1 MERQTEESSAR
12 DFRERVLAADAEAQK
27 NVAPFLENPVLRR
40 IIKTFT
46 NDERGDFAKWACNPR
61 VLEMLRRAQKAMDEG
76 KLTEAEAERVMIES
90 VAAKQKSAYDDADA
104 EVDDRGFGTAPST
117 VPTGRKVRVE
127 TNNLVSALNEHVQ
140 LRMQGNQLYE
150 SRAFL
155 EALEKYQAALS
166 VVDLIQGT
174 NPGDQGEIDKN
185 RAATL
190 MNVAATHMGMQAF
203 GEAIRNLNEANR
215 IVPNHPKL
223 LMRRARA
230 FTQRGAFDEARAD
243 VRACAA
249 QNVLSAREMHAARAE
264 VDAAEREVRV
274 RFLPVSSLALVLAKS
289 RRRLLRRRLLRR
301 VSTLTRSS
309 SSPRAPFRAYA
320 RSADARRRCAPSAL
334 WRGGRCKSE
343 ASGTRHVHKTT
354 RDARI
359 DATPFRRV
367 SRQMKR
373 SSRQSRAR
381 SASRGTHRRSLGRI
395 VLPLYLT
402 AAALASSTMRL
413 AASAP
418 YCCSYANSSMAASG
432 SSGGGASFS
441 SASVGMPSGL
451 GRVFRTL
458 SGSSH
463 EISSASTPKNALSM
477 GTDASSASSSVA
489 SVAFAAF
496 GPVSRKRGAEVRVAA
511 APDTDAGRRS
521 SVDDFEASDA
531 RASSLRRI
539 LSSPR
544 AFGFVG

>member
-1 MERQTEESSAR
+1 MKQQRKEIRQMEAHAEETSAR

-90 VAAKQKSAYDDADA
+90 VAAKQKSAYDDADTD
-104 EVDDRGFGTAPST
+104 VDDRGFGTAPST

-150 SRAFL
+150 SRAFP

-249 QNVLSAREMHAARAE
+249 QNVLSAREVRAARAE

-343 ASGTRHVHKTT
+343 ASGTRHDLYDERRENR
-354 RDARI
+354 RDAVPARF
-359 DATPFRRV
+359 ATKEEKDKRRE
-367 SRQMKR
+367 
-373 SSRQSRAR
+373 AR
-381 SASRGTHRRSLGRI
+381 VAR
-395 VLPLYLT
+395 
-402 AAALASSTMRL
+402 
-413 AASAP
+413 
-418 YCCSYANSSMAASG
+418 
-432 SSGGGASFS
+432 
-441 SASVGMPSGL
+441 
-451 GRVFRTL
+451 
-458 SGSSH
+458 
-463 EISSASTPKNALSM
+463 
-477 GTDASSASSSVA
+477 DASS
-489 SVAFAAF
+489 
-496 GPVSRKRGAEVRVAA
+496 
-511 APDTDAGRRS
+511 
-521 SVDDFEASDA
+521 
-531 RASSLRRI
+531 
-539 LSSPR
+539 
-544 AFGFVG
+544 FVP

>member
-90 VAAKQKSAYDDADA
+90 VAAKQKSAYDDAYAD
-104 EVDDRGFGTAPST
+104 VDDRGFGTAPST

-150 SRAFL
+150 SRAFP

-166 VVDLIQGT
+166 VVDLVQGT

-190 MNVAATHMGMQAF
+190 MNIAATHMGVQAF

-230 FTQRGAFDEARAD
+230 FTRRGAFDGRAPTCAPARRRMSYP
-243 VRACAA
+243 RARCAP
-249 QNVLSAREMHAARAE
+249 RAPRWMPRN
-264 VDAAEREVRV
+264 ERYASSPF
-274 RFLPVSSLALVLAKS
+274 RFLPISSLTLVLAKS
-289 RRRLLRRRLLRR
+289 RRRLAARLLRR

-320 RSADARRRCAPSAL
+320 RSANARRRCAPSAR

-343 ASGTRHVHKTT
+343 ASGTRHVLILYDERRENR
-354 RDARI
+354 RDAVPARF
-359 DATPFRRV
+359 AT
-367 SRQMKR
+367 KR
-373 SSRQSRAR
+373 RAR
-381 SASRGTHRRSLGRI
+381 ADRARGARR
-395 VLPLYLT
+395 
-402 AAALASSTMRL
+402 A
-413 AASAP
+413 
-418 YCCSYANSSMAASG
+418 
-432 SSGGGASFS
+432 
-441 SASVGMPSGL
+441 
-451 GRVFRTL
+451 GRV
-458 SGSSH
+458 
-463 EISSASTPKNALSM
+463 
-477 GTDASSASSSVA
+477 V
-489 SVAFAAF
+489 
-496 GPVSRKRGAEVRVAA
+496 VR
-511 APDTDAGRRS
+511 
-521 SVDDFEASDA
+521 
-531 RASSLRRI
+531 
-539 LSSPR
+539 
-544 AFGFVG
+544 

>member
-1 MERQTEESSAR
+1 MKQQRKEIRQMERQTEESSAR

-90 VAAKQKSAYDDADA
+90 VAAKQKSAYDDAYAD
-104 EVDDRGFGTAPST
+104 VDDRGFGTAPST

-150 SRAFL
+150 SRAFP

-190 MNVAATHMGMQAF
+190 MNIAATHMGVQAF

-230 FTQRGAFDEARAD
+230 FTRRGAFDEARAD

-249 QNVLSAREMHAARAE
+249 QNVLSAREVRAARAE
-264 VDAAEREVRV
+264 VDAAEREVR
-274 RFLPVSSLALVLAKS
+274 FLPISFPPHFVS
-289 RRRLLRRRLLRR
+289 
-301 VSTLTRSS
+301 
-309 SSPRAPFRAYA
+309 
-320 RSADARRRCAPSAL
+320 
-334 WRGGRCKSE
+334 
-343 ASGTRHVHKTT
+343 H
-354 RDARI
+354 
-359 DATPFRRV
+359 
-367 SRQMKR
+367 
-373 SSRQSRAR
+373 
-381 SASRGTHRRSLGRI
+381 
-395 VLPLYLT
+395 
-402 AAALASSTMRL
+402 
-413 AASAP
+413 
-418 YCCSYANSSMAASG
+418 
-432 SSGGGASFS
+432 
-441 SASVGMPSGL
+441 
-451 GRVFRTL
+451 
-458 SGSSH
+458 
-463 EISSASTPKNALSM
+463 
-477 GTDASSASSSVA
+477 
-489 SVAFAAF
+489 F
-496 GPVSRKRGAEVRVAA
+496 GPRKVA
-511 APDTDAGRRS
+511 
-521 SVDDFEASDA
+521 
-531 RASSLRRI
+531 
-539 LSSPR
+539 
-544 AFGFVG
+544 

>member
-1 MERQTEESSAR
+1 MKQQRKEIRQMERQTEESSAR

-76 KLTEAEAERVMIES
+76 KLTEAEAERIMIES
-90 VAAKQKSAYDDADA
+90 VAAKQKSDYDDADA
-104 EVDDRGFGTAPST
+104 DVDDRGFGTAPST

-150 SRAFL
+150 SRAFP

-274 RFLPVSSLALVLAKS
+274 RFLPISSLTLDLAKS
-289 RRRLLRRRLLRR
+289 RRRLAARLLRR
-301 VSTLTRSS
+301 VSTLT
-309 SSPRAPFRAYA
+309 
-320 RSADARRRCAPSAL
+320 
-334 WRGGRCKSE
+334 
-343 ASGTRHVHKTT
+343 
-354 RDARI
+354 
-359 DATPFRRV
+359 
-367 SRQMKR
+367 
-373 SSRQSRAR
+373 
-381 SASRGTHRRSLGRI
+381 
-395 VLPLYLT
+395 
-402 AAALASSTMRL
+402 
-413 AASAP
+413 
-418 YCCSYANSSMAASG
+418 
-432 SSGGGASFS
+432 
-441 SASVGMPSGL
+441 
-451 GRVFRTL
+451 
-458 SGSSH
+458 
-463 EISSASTPKNALSM
+463 
-477 GTDASSASSSVA
+477 
-489 SVAFAAF
+489 
-496 GPVSRKRGAEVRVAA
+496 
-511 APDTDAGRRS
+511 
-521 SVDDFEASDA
+521 
-531 RASSLRRI
+531 
-539 LSSPR
+539 
-544 AFGFVG
+544 